1 MGVSTKISVKIIFVL
16 LFSIIFVSFLGAQ
29 EVASQP
35 ENSAPV
41 SELKQRE
48 SELPI
53 ADDSSVEQTEDYVG
67 QTGSVWFFVRLILV
81 LILVIACIY
90 AIVWLLR
97 KSGNP
102 KFAPDPYLKKVA
114 SLNLGPGK
122 SVYIVSTP
130 TQAFMVGVTENSVN
144 KIGEITDKDLI
155 DMMNINVEKQPTE
168 KPKDFASILSK
179 FFNSGTNSKSGSFSS
194 YFENSAGNTMEYLQ
208 SKRREISQ
216 NRDNNGEQ
224 Q

>member
-1 MGVSTKISVKIIFVL
+1 MGVSTKISGKFILLV
-16 LFSIIFVSFLGAQ
+16 LFSIFIVSFLGAQ
-29 EVASQP
+29 EAVVQQ
-35 ENSAPV
+35 EDTVTV
-41 SELKQRE
+41 SDAKQRE
-48 SELPI
+48 SELLIVDPT
-53 ADDSSVEQTEDYVG
+53 VEQTVDSVG
-67 QTGSVWFFVRLILV
+67 QTGTVWFFVRLIFV
-81 LILVIACIY
+81 LILVVACIY

-130 TQAFMVGVTENSVN
+130 TQAFMIGVTDNSVN

-155 DMMNINVEKQPTE
+155 DMMNINVEKQPSE

-179 FFNSGTNSKSGSFSS
+179 FFKSETNNKSGSFSS
-194 YFENSAGNTMEYLQ
+194 YFENSAGTTMEYLQ
-208 SKRREISQ
+208 SKRREIRE
-216 NRDNNGEQ
+216 NRDDNGERQ
-224 Q
+224 

>member
-1 MGVSTKISVKIIFVL
+1 MGVSTKISGKFIFIL

-29 EVASQP
+29 EVVPQS
-35 ENSAPV
+35 EDSAPV

-48 SELPI
+48 SELLI
-53 ADDSSVEQTEDYVG
+53 ADQAVEQAVDSVG
-67 QTGSVWFFVRLILV
+67 QTGTAWFFIRLIFV

-130 TQAFMVGVTENSVN
+130 TQAFMVGVTDNSVN

-155 DMMNINVEKQPTE
+155 DMMNINVEKQPVD

-208 SKRREISQ
+208 SKRREISG

>member
-1 MGVSTKISVKIIFVL
+1 MGVSTKVSKKIVLVFLISAFAVL
-16 LFSIIFVSFLGAQ
+16 FLTAQ
-29 EVASQP
+29 EADSAAA
-35 ENSAPV
+35 NSAPV
-41 SELKQRE
+41 SGAKQLE

-53 ADDSSVEQTEDYVG
+53 VDTGTNQAVETAE
-67 QTGSVWFFVRLILV
+67 QTGSVWFFIRLILI

-114 SLNLGPGK
+114 SLNLAPGK

-130 TQAFMVGVTENSVN
+130 TQAFMIGVTDNSVN

-155 DMMNINVEKQPTE
+155 DMMNINVEKQPVD

-179 FFNSGTNSKSGSFSS
+179 FFNLGANNKSGSFSS
-194 YFENSAGNTMEYLQ
+194 YFENSAGTTMEYLQ
-208 SKRREISQ
+208 SKRREISG

>member
-1 MGVSTKISVKIIFVL
+1 MGVSTKISVKLIFVL
-16 LFSIIFVSFLGAQ
+16 LFSIFLVSFLGAQ
-29 EVASQP
+29 EFTPQP
-35 ENSAPV
+35 EDSAPV

-48 SELPI
+48 SEILLG
-53 ADDSSVEQTEDYVG
+53 DDPSVEQTVDSVG
-67 QTGSVWFFVRLILV
+67 QTGTAWFFVRLIFV

-90 AIVWLLR
+90 VIVWILR
-97 KSGNP
+97 RSGNP

-130 TQAFMVGVTENSVN
+130 TQAFMVGVTDNSVN

-155 DMMNINVEKQPTE
+155 DMMNINVEKQPAD

-179 FFNSGTNSKSGSFSS
+179 FFNPGTNSKSGSFSS

-208 SKRREISQ
+208 SKRREISG
-216 NRDNNGEQ
+216 NRDKNGEQ

>member
-1 MGVSTKISVKIIFVL
+1 M
-16 LFSIIFVSFLGAQ
+16 SFLGAQ
-29 EVASQP
+29 EVAQQP
-35 ENSAPV
+35 EDSAPV

-48 SELPI
+48 SEMLL
-53 ADDSSVEQTEDYVG
+53 ADDPAVEQDVDSVG
-67 QTGSVWFFVRLILV
+67 QTGTAWFFVRLIFV

-90 AIVWLLR
+90 AIVWILR
-97 KSGNP
+97 RSGNP

-130 TQAFMVGVTENSVN
+130 TQAFMVGVTDNSVN

-155 DMMNINVEKQPTE
+155 NMMNINVEKQPTD

-179 FFNSGTNSKSGSFSS
+179 FFNSGANSKSGSFSS

-208 SKRREISQ
+208 SKRREISG
-216 NRDNNGEQ
+216 NHDNNGEQ
-224 Q
+224 L